1 MKTLQFIL
9 FMVTINMLSAQTAQ
23 ELLDQV
29 VSKYNKVNDY
39 SASIL
44 VRADVP
50 MIKTLPVRATI
61 YFKQKDK
68 FRIVSKS
75 IAILPK
81 KGFTDVNVFLADPTQ
96 YMVVDAG
103 SKSISGVEA
112 RLLTVQAW
120 DKGQIAAIE
129 KAIQASP
136 LGLQPA
142 NDGVVIRIPMPEL
155 SEERRREY
163 VKLIGKL
170 AEDSRVSIRN
180 IRRTEM
186 ETIKKEQKDGDIPE
200 DDARK
205 LTDQLQ
211 KLTDS
216 YIAKIDEAFKA
227 KEADIMAI

>member
-1 MKTLQFIL
+1 MEAMSVVEGKMQKSLEAFQQEIL
-9 FMVTINMLSAQTAQ
+9 NIRTGRAASN
-23 ELLDQV
+23 LLDSIEVDVYGSIMKLNQLAT
-29 VSKYNKVNDY
+29 VN
-39 SASIL
+39 A
-44 VRADVP
+44 P
-50 MIKTLPVRATI
+50 
-61 YFKQKDK
+61 
-68 FRIVSKS
+68 
-75 IAILPK
+75 
-81 KGFTDVNVFLADPTQ
+81 
-96 YMVVDAG
+96 
-103 SKSISGVEA
+103 EA
-112 RLLTVQAW
+112 RLLIVQPW